1 MVLVIAYLFLA
12 GAIVIE
18 VVATSLL
25 KSTAGFTRIGPTIAC
40 LAGYAIAIWLLAQSI
55 SRGMQVSIGYA
66 VWSAL
71 GTTLIVVIGV
81 LFLDEPVTLAKVI
94 GVVLVIAG
102 VVTLNVAGAH

>member
-1 MVLVIAYLFLA
+1 MSYLFLA
-12 GAIVIE
+12 CAILVE
-18 VVATSLL
+18 VLATSMLG
-25 KSTAGFTRIGPTIAC
+25 STDGFTRVWPTIGC
-40 LAGYAIAIWLLAQSI
+40 LAGYAVSVWLLAQAI
-55 SRGMQVSIGYA
+55 SHGMQVSVGYA

-81 LFLDEPVTLAKVI
+81 LFLDEPITLAKFV